1 MTSLQYDALPGNI
14 KCTLDLYH
22 LSGWILLLWW
32 LLLGVR
38 RLFQGKEESLTCC
51 SESEY
56 IKQNQG
62 TIVYDYQVLTLMYI
76 LFQLIH
82 CYGRICYHSFTISE
96 EENLL
101 RKVMVILHDQLSSFK
116 EGRVVPVQREF
127 FSKNM
132 EESII
137 QSQRESTSDLKDV
150 LMRLQFQN
158 FSDDAFSLSQS
169 DGDLEA
175 VAWRTIAVRLKGHI
189 YSDAQGTQRWL
200 YILCTWLI

>member
-1 MTSLQYDALPGNI
+1 
-14 KCTLDLYH
+14 
-22 LSGWILLLWW
+22 
-32 LLLGVR
+32 
-38 RLFQGKEESLTCC
+38 
-51 SESEY
+51 
-56 IKQNQG
+56 
-62 TIVYDYQVLTLMYI
+62 MYI

-82 CYGRICYHSFTISE
+82 CYGRICYHSFTVSE

-189 YSDAQGTQRWL
+189 YSGAQGTQRWF

>member
-1 MTSLQYDALPGNI
+1 
-14 KCTLDLYH
+14 
-22 LSGWILLLWW
+22 
-32 LLLGVR
+32 
-38 RLFQGKEESLTCC
+38 
-51 SESEY
+51 
-56 IKQNQG
+56 
-62 TIVYDYQVLTLMYI
+62 MYI

-82 CYGRICYHSFTISE
+82 CYGRICYHSFTVSE
-96 EENLL
+96 EKNLL

-137 QSQRESTSDLKDV
+137 QSTSDPKDV

-175 VAWRTIAVRLKGHI
+175 VAWRTIAVRFKGHI

>member
-1 MTSLQYDALPGNI
+1 
-14 KCTLDLYH
+14 
-22 LSGWILLLWW
+22 
-32 LLLGVR
+32 
-38 RLFQGKEESLTCC
+38 
-51 SESEY
+51 
-56 IKQNQG
+56 
-62 TIVYDYQVLTLMYI
+62 
-76 LFQLIH
+76 
-82 CYGRICYHSFTISE
+82 
-96 EENLL
+96 
-101 RKVMVILHDQLSSFK
+101 
-116 EGRVVPVQREF
+116 
-127 FSKNM
+127 M

-189 YSDAQGTQRWL
+189 YSGAQGTQRWL